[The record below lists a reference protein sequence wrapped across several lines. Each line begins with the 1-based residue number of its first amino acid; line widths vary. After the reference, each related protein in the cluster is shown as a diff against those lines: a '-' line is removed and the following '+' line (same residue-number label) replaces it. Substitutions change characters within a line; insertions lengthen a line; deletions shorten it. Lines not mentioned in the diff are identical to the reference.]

1 MGKKHGQNDWKG
13 KDEAFLSQ
21 GNPAAGQEDL
31 GEYIRVTSPGVL
43 VVIVSLLVMLAAVMI
58 WGAVGTL
65 PVTETVTGL
74 VVDASQYA
82 KIYPDKVDNL
92 PAVKDGDILVFCFV
106 DASRYNGQAIRK
118 FGEDAVFR
126 MPDQKTYKGKIDM
139 WYEAPISMEEAKKVL
154 FENDWVKEQCVTQ
167 NYNWWLVIRPTED
180 LSQYAFT
187 LAEVTL
193 LTDEVAPISFLL
205 NRAGG

>member
-82 KIYPDKVDNL
+82 KFYPDMVDNL

-106 DASRYNGQAIRK
+106 DASRYNGQAIRE

-139 WYEAPISMEEAKKVL
+139 WYKAPISMEEAKKVL

-167 NYNWWLVIRPTED
+167 NYNWWLVIHPTED

>member
-82 KIYPDKVDNL
+82 KFYPDMVDNL
-92 PAVKDGDILVFCFV
+92 PAVKNGDILVFCFV
-106 DASRYNGQAIRK
+106 DASRYNGQAIRE

-139 WYEAPISMEEAKKVL
+139 WYKAPISMEEAKKVL